1 MSDPLAVP
9 QADIGAALTDMWR
22 SVLLFVPK
30 ALAFIAILI
39 IGFFVA
45 KFVLKVVDRVLERVG
60 FDRAVERSGLGR
72 TLARA
77 RYDASDILARLA
89 YYTVLLFTLQLA
101 FGVWGPN
108 AISDLISAVIS
119 WLPRAFV
126 AILIIVVAAAIAA
139 AVRDLITGA
148 LGGLSY
154 GRLIAN
160 VVSIFIIA
168 LGVIAAL
175 NQVGIATTVTQP
187 VLVAVL
193 ATVAG
198 ILIVGVGG
206 GLVRP
211 MQRRWEGW
219 LDRMATESAVI
230 RERAKAYQAER
241 AEEERRKVEE
251 ERRRADE
258 SAAAAAAPQRR
269 PPRPF
274 RAASTG
280 SPNPPAPAYPPAQ
293 PTDPAA
299 AQRRDRGRA
308 DAGDPAGGH
317 RGGVRTAGRWRRPG
331 GRRDAAARGD
341 AGDAGGRRR
350 RCDLPEWQRADPV
363 RGRDRSG
370 EDAGGGERR
379 DAGDQA
385 SGVRRAVSSAAAGVA
400 SLVEVALAG
409 AGRLAAHRVVGE
421 DHHGEQHGYDN
432 AEHPRV
438 VGQQAGRHRRLDGE
452 QQEAEP
458 SKAALAH
465 GEETGGGL
473 VHPESLPGMPTRAV
487 SRSADLRACP
497 VWTATCA

>member
-1 MSDPLAVP
+1 MSDPLAAP

-39 IGFFVA
+39 IGYFVA

-60 FDRAVERSGLGR
+60 FDRAVERSGIGR

-108 AISDLISAVIS
+108 PISDLISAVIA

-230 RERAKAYQAER
+230 RERAKAYQAEK

-258 SAAAAAAPQRR
+258 SAAAREAAAATTVSVP
-269 PPRPF
+269 
-274 RAASTG
+274 AASGG
-280 SPNPPAPAYPPAQ
+280 SPNPPAPAYPPAPPK
-293 PTDPAA
+293 PTPSAAAPAGTPTTGATPTGAAPTGAAPTGAAATAGAAPAA
-299 AQRRDRGRA
+299 TPTPQPPDDETAGERTQVIPRA
-308 DAGDPAGGH
+308 DIEAASVPA
-317 RGGVRTAGRWRRPG
+317 
-331 GRRDAAARGD
+331 
-341 AGDAGGRRR
+341 
-350 RCDLPEWQRADPV
+350 
-363 RGRDRSG
+363 DRSG
-370 EDAGGGERR
+370 P
-379 DAGDQA
+379 
-385 SGVRRAVSSAAAGVA
+385 V
-400 SLVEVALAG
+400 AG
-409 AGRLAAHRVVGE
+409 AMPPPAPEATRELPAVDDDGAIYQSGGVPDPSVDGNGPAKTPVGDDETQVIRRQDYGR
-421 DHHGEQHGYDN
+421 
-432 AEHPRV
+432 
-438 VGQQAGRHRRLDGE
+438 
-452 QQEAEP
+452 
-458 SKAALAH
+458 
-465 GEETGGGL
+465 
-473 VHPESLPGMPTRAV
+473 
-487 SRSADLRACP
+487 
-497 VWTATCA
+497 

>member
-39 IGFFVA
+39 VGYFVA

-108 AISDLISAVIS
+108 PISDLISAVIA

-230 RERAKAYQAER
+230 RERAKAYQAEK

-258 SAAAAAAPQRR
+258 SAAAREAAAATTVSVP
-269 PPRPF
+269 
-274 RAASTG
+274 AASGGPGGG
-280 SPNPPAPAYPPAQ
+280 SANPPAPAYPPAPAK
-293 PTDPAA
+293 PTPGAAAPAA
-299 AQRRDRGRA
+299 
-308 DAGDPAGGH
+308 DAAP
-317 RGGVRTAGRWRRPG
+317 TAG
-331 GRRDAAARGD
+331 AAATPTPQPPD
-341 AGDAGGRRR
+341 DETAGERTQVIPRTDIEAASV
-350 RCDLPEWQRADPV
+350 PPA
-363 RGRDRSG
+363 DRSG
-370 EDAGGGERR
+370 P
-379 DAGDQA
+379 
-385 SGVRRAVSSAAAGVA
+385 V
-400 SLVEVALAG
+400 AG
-409 AGRLAAHRVVGE
+409 AMPPPAPEATRELPAVDDDGATYRSGGVPDPSVDGNGPAKTPVEDDETQVIRRQDYGGR
-421 DHHGEQHGYDN
+421 
-432 AEHPRV
+432 
-438 VGQQAGRHRRLDGE
+438 
-452 QQEAEP
+452 
-458 SKAALAH
+458 
-465 GEETGGGL
+465 
-473 VHPESLPGMPTRAV
+473 
-487 SRSADLRACP
+487 
-497 VWTATCA
+497 